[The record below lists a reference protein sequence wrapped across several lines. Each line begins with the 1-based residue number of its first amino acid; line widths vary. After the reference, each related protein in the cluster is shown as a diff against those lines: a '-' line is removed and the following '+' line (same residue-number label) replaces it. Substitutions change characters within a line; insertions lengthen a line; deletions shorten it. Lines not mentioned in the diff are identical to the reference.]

1 MPFGISSLSIEIQPF
16 PKTCKYTHVTRF
28 HSPRAATCE
37 NGSYMRCAGLILLVC
52 ATAVLAQTSSDPD
65 VARAQIELNRIRA
78 MVETGALP
86 RVQLQKAAAAVAD
99 AQDAATIRKNIY
111 NQDLTQ
117 DQADDLVAAAA
128 RRFER
133 RKKAFDDAK
142 NLVDLGVMPSQ
153 SLASPLEEMDFAR
166 KEYDLANTRAKLAEQ
181 AIEMA
186 EAEGALQAQLAEHP
200 SETPNLV
207 DRFDGDGI
215 FTPQIFQRVETA
227 FASHFGKPLPV
238 SANGETAVHRALGF
252 DHRGRVDVAVHP
264 DQPEG
269 VWLREYLMEHRIPF
283 FAFRQAVPGKATG
296 AHIHMGPMSTRLA
309 ARGAGG

>member
-1 MPFGISSLSIEIQPF
+1 
-16 PKTCKYTHVTRF
+16 
-28 HSPRAATCE
+28 
-37 NGSYMRCAGLILLVC
+37 MRCAGLILLVC
-52 ATAVLAQTSSDPD
+52 ATAVLAQTSTDPD
-65 VARAQIELNRIRA
+65 VARAQIELNRIRV

-86 RVQLQKAAAAVAD
+86 RIQLQKAEAAVAD
-99 AQDAATIRKNIY
+99 AQDAATIRKSIY

-117 DQADDLVAAAA
+117 DQADSLVAAAA

-133 RKKAFDDAK
+133 RKKAYDDAK
-142 NLVDLGVMPSQ
+142 NLVDLGVMPSH
-153 SLASPLEEMDFAR
+153 SLTDPLQEMDFAR
-166 KEYDLANTRAKLAEQ
+166 KEYDLADTRAKLAQQ

-186 EAEGALQAQLAEHP
+186 EAEDALQAQLAEHP
-200 SETPNLV
+200 SETPSHV

-238 SANGETAVHRALGF
+238 SANGDTAVHRSLGF

-296 AHIHMGPMSTRLA
+296 AHIHIGKMSTRLA
-309 ARGAGG
+309 APGSGG

>member
-1 MPFGISSLSIEIQPF
+1 
-16 PKTCKYTHVTRF
+16 
-28 HSPRAATCE
+28 
-37 NGSYMRCAGLILLVC
+37 MRCAGLILLVC
-52 ATAVLAQTSSDPD
+52 ATLVCATLLCATTALAQTSLDPE
-65 VARAQIELNRIRA
+65 VARAQIELNRIRV

-86 RVQLQKAAAAVAD
+86 RVALQKAEAAVTD
-99 AQDAATIRKNIY
+99 AQDAATIRKSIY

-117 DQADDLVAAAA
+117 EQADDLVAAAA

-153 SLASPLEEMDFAR
+153 SLTSPLQEMDFAR
-166 KEYDLANTRAKLAEQ
+166 KEYDLADTRAKLAQE

-200 SETPNLV
+200 SEAHNIA

-215 FTPQIFQRVETA
+215 FTPQILQRVETA

-309 ARGAGG
+309 AGAGG